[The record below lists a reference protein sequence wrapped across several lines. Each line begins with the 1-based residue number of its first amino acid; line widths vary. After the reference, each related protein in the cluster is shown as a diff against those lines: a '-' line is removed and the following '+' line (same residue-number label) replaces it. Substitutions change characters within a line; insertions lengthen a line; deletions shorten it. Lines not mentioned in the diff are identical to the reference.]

1 MSSTFLIS
9 QLLWPDVHLHGK
21 YGKVGKELTRN
32 EVCFT
37 AYGIF
42 VVFIMAKSGGLSH
55 VEESNFW
62 RTLNQVREIS
72 SAIILFMRHVKIVTR
87 MSVLSTSTALTTQ
100 TSLQGIMVQAEGKSG
115 ISNIVA
121 KVQLE
126 NISRHSRKSFTLK
139 ENLELC

>member
-1 MSSTFLIS
+1 MKS
-9 QLLWPDVHLHGK
+9 
-21 YGKVGKELTRN
+21 
-32 EVCFT
+32 

-87 MSVLSTSTALTTQ
+87 MSVLSKSTALTTQ